1 MSLNFLSSIQ
11 NVSFLMSPSLI
22 VPLKKVAS
30 RNVPSRNVS
39 KNMDDDRSPS
49 STTITNHESLT
60 QRGIS
65 YLCFFSIMN
74 HESRITNHQLKEYV
88 IHTFFSI
95 TNHESLI
102 MNHES
107 WIKARI
113 GALGGHMEQKKKM
126 LPRCAQAQVIGSL
139 NFEAAAQKAYFHNK
153 PLRLGASHSKS
164 RKHPFKKKNQKY

>member
-1 MSLNFLSSIQ
+1 MIHSLRLCFRLRLAWMGKSLKSKFKSVWYKNVSFLMSLNFLSSIQ

-113 GALGGHMEQKKKM
+113 GALGGHME
-126 LPRCAQAQVIGSL
+126 
-139 NFEAAAQKAYFHNK
+139 
-153 PLRLGASHSKS
+153 
-164 RKHPFKKKNQKY
+164 